1 METVTLNLTKE
12 ELSFL
17 CDALAEIH
25 GEYNNDGTISLFGN
39 EHRGQMVQ
47 ELGGKLEE
55 AGEQLIT
62 NN

>member
-17 CDALAEIH
+17 CDALTEIH
-25 GEYNNDGTISLFGN
+25 GEYNDDGTISLFGN
-39 EHRGQMVQ
+39 EHREQMVQ
-47 ELGGKLEE
+47 ELGAKLEE
-55 AGEQLIT
+55 AEEQLIL